1 MRIPFYVL
9 GFGFAL
15 SVAFVTAQTTQQP
28 KRRRSTQARRQTG
41 WRRRPNQV
49 WNPGAPST
57 TAPSATGGVSGSA
70 SSSTGQGPDVQS
82 STSGISTPAD
92 PDLESQIQNALSKE
106 PTLTGDSAHVTV
118 SGDTIELAGRVGTN
132 KEKVTATRIVQSY
145 AGSKR
150 LVNRLTVGKG
160 SEKTSPQAPSTDKAD
175 GDRQPGTANPASNPE
190 PGKSNPPS
198 TSRPPQL

>member
-9 GFGFAL
+9 GFGVAL
-15 SVAFVTAQTTQQP
+15 SAAFVTAQTIQQP
-28 KRRRSTQARRQTG
+28 QT
-41 WRRRPNQV
+41 PQV
-49 WNPGAPST
+49 NPGAGVQTKPGAPVPNT

-70 SSSTGQGPDVQS
+70 SSSTGQGPDLQN
-82 STSGISTPAD
+82 STGGISTPAD

-106 PTLTGDSAHVTV
+106 PTLTGGSAHVTV
-118 SGDTIELAGRVGTN
+118 SGDTIELAGKVGTN

-150 LVNRLTVGKG
+150 LVNRLIVGKG

-175 GDRQPGTANPASNPE
+175 GDRQPGTANPASIPG
-190 PGKSNPPS
+190 PGKSNPGKSNLPS